1 MVLPAG
7 VTPARYLRTKAS
19 LTMATRGD
27 VLVSRSLNPR
37 PVNNGMFM
45 VSKYSGLTHVNLDP
59 PSAPFTCTPRF
70 QLPPF
75 KGTCVEVAEDST
87 CGTVFTAACKSWMKD
102 TYRSG
107 GKPRRLNST

>member
-1 MVLPAG
+1 MVLPAASAPG
-7 VTPARYLRTKAS
+7 RYLGEKAS
-19 LTMATRGD
+19 VTLASWWD
-27 VLVSRSLNPR
+27 ALVSRSLNPR

-87 CGTVFTAACKSWMKD
+87 CGTVFTAASKSWMHG

-107 GKPRRLNST
+107 GKSRRLNST